1 MAVNL
6 TNAESALKN
15 YYLDA
20 VTEQLNNHINP
31 FLARINKTTQNVVGN
46 VVKKLVVAGV
56 NGGIGA
62 GAEDGALPRSGSS
75 NYLTFTTPLK
85 NLYGTIEISDK
96 AIRASQND
104 SGAMVNLLNYEMES
118 LVKSGN
124 FNLSRMLYGD
134 GSGFLCD
141 INSFSNG
148 VLGVSTTQNLYEGM
162 LVDFITLGG
171 SVMSSG
177 AGKRIKYVDKENNK
191 IHIDITGMQAEIEN
205 CHLVIQGSLGKELTG
220 LKAIFDTDSPLYG
233 IERNVSNIMQPY
245 KKLISLSVSELN
257 KIIDDLEANT
267 GNRPDTIICSL
278 GVKRMIS
285 SMLLAN
291 GYDSPIVEIENGY
304 KAATF
309 NGIPIIGDR
318 FCTKDTMYVLNSK
331 DFTLNQ
337 LCDWQWLE
345 DDDGRI
351 LKQVP
356 GKPVYT
362 ATLVKYAELICSNPS
377 GQAKITGFGEN

>member
-46 VVKKLVVAGV
+46 VVKKLVVAGI

-141 INSFSNG
+141 IISFSNG
-148 VLGVSTTQNLYEGM
+148 VLSVSTTQNLYEGM

-171 SVMSSG
+171 SVMSGG

-191 IHIDITGMQAEIEN
+191 IHIDITGIQAEIEN

-245 KKLISLSVSELN
+245 NKLISLSVSELN
-257 KIIDDLEANT
+257 EIIDDLEANT

>member
-46 VVKKLVVAGV
+46 VVKKLVVAGI

-134 GSGFLCD
+134 GSGSLCD
-141 INSFSNG
+141 IVSFSNG

-171 SVMSSG
+171 SVMSGG

-191 IHIDITGMQAEIEN
+191 IHIDITGAQTEIEN

-245 KKLISLSVSELN
+245 NKLISLSVSELN

-285 SMLLAN
+285 AMLLAN

-304 KAATF
+304 KASTF